1 MLATRSIFSFAR
13 SAARPTIGGL
23 FSAALFSAVL
33 AVPSVMTASHAV
45 AQNPAPQSP
54 PAGAQEI
61 DPETTVVARVNDAP
75 VYLSQLLDMMDD
87 LPPQYRQM
95 PFQQIYPAL
104 LGRAVDTALLAK
116 AARASDVADQEMVKR
131 RIQAAE
137 DRVLSQAWLNRS
149 ITSEI
154 TDDAIAARY
163 ATFAAEQAGSEE
175 LRARHILLASEADA
189 KAVIDDLKAG
199 ADFAK
204 LAEERSTGPSAVEGG
219 DLGWFGK
226 GQMVPEFEQ
235 AALALKPGAYT
246 DAPVQTQFGWHVI
259 LLEDTRISEAPPLEQ
274 VRDQLTAE
282 MTRELIE
289 KRLAE
294 LREGADVTTFNL
306 DGSVPNA
313 TPAPAPAPA
322 PKAE

>member
-1 MLATRSIFSFAR
+1 MLATRSFIPFAR
-13 SAARPTIGGL
+13 KATRPVMGGL
-23 FSAALFSAVL
+23 FAVALFAPIVL
-33 AVPSVMTASHAV
+33 TAPNAV
-45 AQNPAPQSP
+45 AQTPAPQSP

-104 LGRAVDTALLAK
+104 LERAVDTTLLAK
-116 AARASDVADQEMVKR
+116 AARASDVAEQEMVKR
-131 RIQAAE
+131 RIKAAE

-154 TDDAIAARY
+154 TEEAIAARY

-175 LRARHILLASEADA
+175 LRARHILLESEADA
-189 KAVIDDLKAG
+189 KAAIDDLKAG

-204 LAEERSTGPSAVEGG
+204 LAEERSTGPSAAEGG

-226 GQMVPEFEQ
+226 GQMVPEFET
-235 AALALKPGAYT
+235 AALALEPGAFT

-259 LLEDTRISEAPPLEQ
+259 LLEDTRTSEAPPLAE
-274 VRDQLTAE
+274 VRDRLTAE

-289 KRLAE
+289 KRLAG
-294 LREGADVTTFNL
+294 LRDGAEVTTFNL

-313 TPAPAPAPA
+313 APAPAPAPA

>member
-1 MLATRSIFSFAR
+1 MLDTRFLAPFVRHATRPVLAGCLAALMAAPVALFAQ
-13 SAARPTIGGL
+13 SAAAQTQ
-23 FSAALFSAVL
+23 L
-33 AVPSVMTASHAV
+33 AQT
-45 AQNPAPQSP
+45 P

-61 DPETTVVARVNDAP
+61 DPTTTIVARVDDEP

-87 LPPQYRQM
+87 LPEQYRQV
-95 PFQQIYPAL
+95 PFPQIYPAL

-116 AARASDVADQEMVKR
+116 AARASDIAEEDMVKR
-131 RIQAAE
+131 RVQAAE

-154 TDDAIAARY
+154 TDEAIAERY
-163 ATFAAEQAGSEE
+163 KTFSEQQAGGEE
-175 LRARHILLASEADA
+175 LRARHILLENEADA
-189 KAVIDDLKAG
+189 TKVIDDLKAG

-226 GQMVPEFEQ
+226 GQMVPEFET
-235 AALALKPGAYT
+235 AALALEPGAFT

-259 LLEDTRISEAPPLEQ
+259 LLEDTRTSEAPALAE
-274 VRDQLTAE
+274 VRDRLTAE

-289 KRLAE
+289 QRLAG
-294 LREGADVTTFNL
+294 LRDGAEVITFNL

-313 TPAPAPAPA
+313 APAPAPAPA